1 MFRTDVMQAGLNP
14 RTHTIAGTPW
24 YMAPEVIQ
32 SDTHDYGTSR
42 SEDVSTLIPLRTRVG
57 YLVVGLHS
65 VADGQRTA
73 AVHGDPRLQVN
84 LMSMLCC
91 SWFHRHG

>member
-1 MFRTDVMQAGLNP
+1 LSLCCSGELKLADFGTSKRMVCLLVCMFRTDVMQAGLNP

-42 SEDVSTLIPLRTRVG
+42 SEDV
-57 YLVVGLHS
+57 
-65 VADGQRTA
+65 
-73 AVHGDPRLQVN
+73 
-84 LMSMLCC
+84 C
-91 SWFHRHG
+91 